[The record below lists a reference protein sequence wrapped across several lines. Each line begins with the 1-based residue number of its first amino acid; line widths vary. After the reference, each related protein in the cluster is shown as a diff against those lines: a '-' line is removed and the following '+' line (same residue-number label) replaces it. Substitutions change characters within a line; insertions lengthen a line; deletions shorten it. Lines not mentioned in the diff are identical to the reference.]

1 MAGVL
6 SLSLRA
12 TLVGLEQRSSA
23 QPPQTTGS
31 KPMNWRPVGQ
41 NWVLLP
47 RRPVA
52 VIHFLGGAFVG
63 AAPQFS
69 YGKLLESVAAQGYAI
84 IATPFINT
92 LDHQAIATS
101 VLNQFEATLEQLYR
115 TRILQGGLPIYG
127 LGHSMGCKLHLLIGS
142 FFDVERE
149 GNILM
154 SFNNFDADRAIPL
167 ADWLDKSLRVEFTP
181 TPAQTYRLVQR
192 HYPTKHNLLIRFQ
205 NDELDQTRQIA
216 TILSDRFPDTVTVQR
231 LKGNHLTP
239 LGQDLRWDAQ
249 GTFSPFDAIGQWVK
263 QEFYRDLGLLEETIL
278 DWLDLA

>member
-1 MAGVL
+1 M
-6 SLSLRA
+6 
-12 TLVGLEQRSSA
+12 TWRS
-23 QPPQTTGS
+23 
-31 KPMNWRPVGQ
+31 VGQ
-41 NWVLLP
+41 SWVLLP
-47 RRPVA
+47 QRPA
-52 VIHFLGGAFVG
+52 AAIHFLGGAFVG
-63 AAPQFS
+63 AAPQLS

-101 VLNQFEATLEQLYR
+101 VLNQFETTLEQLYR
-115 TRILQGGLPIYG
+115 SRALQGSLPIYG

-142 FFDVERE
+142 LFDVERE

-181 TPAQTYRLVQR
+181 TPAQTYRLVER
-192 HYPTKHNLLIRFQ
+192 HYPTEHNLLIRFQ

-216 TILSDRFPDTVTVQR
+216 AILGDRFPGTVTIER

-239 LGQDLRWDAQ
+239 LGQDLRWDSQ